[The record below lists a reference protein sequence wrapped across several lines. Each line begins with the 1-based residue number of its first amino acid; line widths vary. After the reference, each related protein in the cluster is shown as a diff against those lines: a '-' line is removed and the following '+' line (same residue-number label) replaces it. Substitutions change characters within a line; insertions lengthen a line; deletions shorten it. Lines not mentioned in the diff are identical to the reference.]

1 LAKNIV
7 VCLDGTNNQ
16 LRAAGNTNVVRLFNL
31 LELKDPSK
39 QVAYYDPGVGTFTQG
54 RGHGIITST
63 TSSVNEAGLTAPW
76 PRAHQVIHLMN
87 TQESFMD
94 NDDYP

>member
-1 LAKNIV
+1 LGWIALAKNIV

-39 QVAYYDPGVGTFTQG
+39 QVAYYDPGVGT
-54 RGHGIITST
+54 ST
-63 TSSVNEAGLTAPW
+63 
-76 PRAHQVIHLMN
+76 
-87 TQESFMD
+87 
-94 NDDYP
+94 